1 MYGYLLMEAV
11 FSNWTNGEVCFAV
24 ILTYALVFFS
34 LFATAC
40 SDNNNE
46 TYVEPILSQIE
57 VSKLVTENNKTYV
70 SVDGKPFPF
79 LGAQIRL
86 DALLNCVSN

>member
-1 MYGYLLMEAV
+1 MYKRMI
-11 FSNWTNGEVCFAV
+11 

-57 VSKLVTENNKTYV
+57 VSKLVTENNKHMFLLTVNLFRFLVHKYALM
-70 SVDGKPFPF
+70 PFS
-79 LGAQIRL
+79 IVTR
-86 DALLNCVSN
+86 

>member
-1 MYGYLLMEAV
+1 MYKRMI
-11 FSNWTNGEVCFAV
+11 

-34 LFATAC
+34 LFATAS

-57 VSKLVTENNKTYV
+57 VSKLVTENN
-70 SVDGKPFPF
+70 
-79 LGAQIRL
+79 
-86 DALLNCVSN
+86 

>member
-1 MYGYLLMEAV
+1 MYKRMI
-11 FSNWTNGEVCFAV
+11 

-57 VSKLVTENNKTYV
+57 VSKLVT
-70 SVDGKPFPF
+70 DPFKSI
-79 LGAQIRL
+79 G
-86 DALLNCVSN
+86 CVKAVGYLYFGSRQTVGCLQAFRMQYFD

>member
-1 MYGYLLMEAV
+1 MYKRMI
-11 FSNWTNGEVCFAV
+11 

-57 VSKLVTENNKTYV
+57 VSKLVFLLTVNLFRFLVHKYALM
-70 SVDGKPFPF
+70 PFS
-79 LGAQIRL
+79 IVTR
-86 DALLNCVSN
+86 

>member
-1 MYGYLLMEAV
+1 MI
-11 FSNWTNGEVCFAV
+11 

-57 VSKLVTENNKTYV
+57 VSKLVTTKHMFLLMVNLFRFLVHKYALM
-70 SVDGKPFPF
+70 PFS
-79 LGAQIRL
+79 IVTR
-86 DALLNCVSN
+86 

>member
-1 MYGYLLMEAV
+1 MI
-11 FSNWTNGEVCFAV
+11 

-57 VSKLVTENNKTYV
+57 VSKLVTENNKT
-70 SVDGKPFPF
+70 GTGTK
-79 LGAQIRL
+79 LCT
-86 DALLNCVSN
+86 NSNFMEYGRA

>member
-1 MYGYLLMEAV
+1 MYKRMI
-11 FSNWTNGEVCFAV
+11 

-70 SVDGKPFPF
+70 SVDGKPFRFLVHKYALMPF
-79 LGAQIRL
+79 SIVTR
-86 DALLNCVSN
+86 

>member
-1 MYGYLLMEAV
+1 MYKRMI
-11 FSNWTNGEVCFAV
+11 

-57 VSKLVTENNKTYV
+57 HMFLLTVNLFRFLVHKYALM
-70 SVDGKPFPF
+70 PFS
-79 LGAQIRL
+79 IVTR
-86 DALLNCVSN
+86 

>member
-1 MYGYLLMEAV
+1 MYKRMI
-11 FSNWTNGEVCFAV
+11 

-57 VSKLVTENNKTYV
+57 VSKLVKTTKHMFLLTVNLFRFLVHKYALM
-70 SVDGKPFPF
+70 PFS
-79 LGAQIRL
+79 IVTR
-86 DALLNCVSN
+86 

>member
-1 MYGYLLMEAV
+1 MYKRMI
-11 FSNWTNGEVCFAV
+11 

-57 VSKLVTENNKTYV
+57 VSKLVKRSYEK
-70 SVDGKPFPF
+70 SVIYWK
-79 LGAQIRL
+79 
-86 DALLNCVSN
+86 

>member
-1 MYGYLLMEAV
+1 MYKRMI
-11 FSNWTNGEVCFAV
+11 

-57 VSKLVTENNKTYV
+57 VSKLVTENNNKILL
-70 SVDGKPFPF
+70 SD
-79 LGAQIRL
+79 RL
-86 DALLNCVSN
+86 SRLL